1 MRMDGTGG
9 VLVVDKPTGPTSHD
23 VVTRVRRALGIR
35 RVGHCG
41 TLDPLATGVLVL
53 CVGPMTRFSRW
64 LTGGDKEYNACFR
77 LGATSDTDD
86 ALGRIA
92 EARSVRPPDRSE
104 IEDVLKRFRGGI
116 DQVPPEH
123 SAVRVRGLRSY
134 HRARR
139 QEPTGLVARPVR
151 IDRFEVVSY
160 EPPRLRVRVECGKGT
175 YIRSLAR
182 DLGQAL
188 GCGGL
193 VEQLR
198 RLRVGSLT
206 IGDAVEWAA
215 LERQG
220 VKERLLDARHALRG
234 ILGFV
239 NVDREEAEA
248 FTHGRPVPVEA
259 RPGERAVFHQ
269 AGFLGVG
276 QVDEEGRLQPRRVV
290 AEWSPLP

>member
-1 MRMDGTGG
+1 MTVDGIGG

-23 VVTRVRRALGIR
+23 VVARTRRVLGIR

-64 LTGGDKEYNACFR
+64 LTGGDKEYEACFR

-86 ALGRIA
+86 ALGEITETPAA
-92 EARSVRPPDRSE
+92 EPIPRSE
-104 IEDVLKRFRGGI
+104 IQTALKGFLGVI

-123 SAVRVRGLRSY
+123 SAVRVRGVRSY

-139 QEPTGLVARPVR
+139 KEATGLVPRPVR
-151 IDRFEVVSY
+151 VDRFEIVGY
-160 EPPRLRVRVECGKGT
+160 EPPRLRVRVLCGQGT

-193 VEQLR
+193 VVKLR
-198 RLRVGSLT
+198 RLRVGALT
-206 IGDAVEWAA
+206 IRDAVEWGA
-215 LERQG
+215 LERQTAADMFLSARRALCG
-220 VKERLLDARHALRG
+220 V
-234 ILGFV
+234 LGFV
-239 NVDREEAEA
+239 EIDGRGAEA
-248 FTHGRPVPVEA
+248 FFHGQPVPIDA
-259 RPGERAVFHQ
+259 CPGERAVFHE

-276 QVDEEGRLQPRRVV
+276 RVDEERRLRPLRVV
-290 AEWSPLP
+290 AEWPTLP